1 MPISGQ
7 KEREGVHLTMSDQS
21 ILTSLAQ
28 LERLI
33 RKGLSMGWGTK
44 EELDAYS
51 LALREAVEGYLH
63 ALGRCGGVALPSRQT
78 DRYFAE
84 YE

>member
-1 MPISGQ
+1 VSH
-7 KEREGVHLTMSDQS
+7 ES

-33 RKGLSMGWGTK
+33 RKGLSMGSATE
-44 EELDAYS
+44 EELDAYA
-51 LALREAVEGYLH
+51 LALREAVDGYIY
-63 ALGRCGGVALPSRQT
+63 ALGRSGGLAIPSRQT

-84 YE
+84 YD

>member
-1 MPISGQ
+1 
-7 KEREGVHLTMSDQS
+7 MSHES

-33 RKGLSMGWGTK
+33 RKGLSLGGGTQ
-44 EELDAYS
+44 EERDAYAM
-51 LALREAVEGYLH
+51 ALREAVEGYIC
-63 ALGRCGGVALPSRQT
+63 AIERSGGMAIPSRQT
-78 DRYFAE
+78 DQYFVE

>member
-1 MPISGQ
+1 VS
-7 KEREGVHLTMSDQS
+7 HDS

-33 RKGLSMGWGTK
+33 RKGLSLGGGTQ
-44 EELDAYS
+44 EELDAYA
-51 LALREAVEGYLH
+51 LALREAVESYICSLE
-63 ALGRCGGVALPSRQT
+63 RCGGMAIPTRHT

-84 YE
+84 HD

>member
-1 MPISGQ
+1 MTD
-7 KEREGVHLTMSDQS
+7 ES

-33 RKGLSMGWGTK
+33 RKGLSTGGGTA
-44 EELDAYS
+44 EELDAYAV
-51 LALREAVEGYLH
+51 ALREAVEGYIF
-63 ALGRCGGVALPSRQT
+63 ALGRSRGMAIPSRET

-84 YE
+84 YD